1 MKTTIELPATGGTRL
16 RAWLAGDGPVN
27 LVLVH
32 GYPFDRTMWEPQV
45 EELSGRARILVPDL
59 RGLGKSDLPTSGRT
73 RMRDYADDLARWMD
87 HAEMDRAVLVGLSMG
102 GYVSFEVWRRHRG
115 RVAALALL
123 DTKAEADSAP
133 AKEARVAARERIG
146 REGMA
151 AVVEDMLKGLLGATT
166 LGNRPRVVEHVRRM
180 ILDTV
185 PAGAMAAVD
194 AMRERPDSTDDLP
207 GIDVPA
213 LVVVGEEDT
222 LTPPSAAEAMA
233 GAIPGAELV
242 RIPRCGHV
250 SSLEAPTAVTA
261 ELRKLLERP
270 DLA

>member
-1 MKTTIELPATGGTRL
+1 MAKTIDLPAVAGARL
-16 RAWLAGDGPVN
+16 QAWLAGDGPVN

-45 EELSGRARILVPDL
+45 EELSGLARILVPDL
-59 RGLGKSDLPTSGRT
+59 RGLGQSELPTRGRT
-73 RMRDYADDLARWMD
+73 RMRDYADDLAAWMD
-87 HAEMDRAVLVGLSMG
+87 HVEMDRAVISGLSMG
-102 GYVSFEVWRRHRG
+102 GYVSFEMWRRHRG

-123 DTKAEADSAP
+123 DTRAEADGPA
-133 AKEARVAARERIG
+133 AKEARVAARECIR
-146 REGMA
+146 REGMR
-151 AVVEDMLKGLLGATT
+151 AVVDDMLKGVLGATT
-166 LGNRPRVVEHVRRM
+166 LANRPRVVDHVRRM

-185 PAGAMAAVD
+185 PTGAMAAVD

-207 GIDVPA
+207 GIDVPT

-222 LTPPSAAEAMA
+222 LTPPSQAEAIA

-261 ELRKLLERP
+261 ELQKLLQRAA
-270 DLA
+270 LA